1 MLGIGEAVRI
11 AELEKRAALQILVY
25 LQKKEKAT
33 ITELR
38 RNVKASLDAIYSG
51 LEVLMNLTLVKR
63 VEEKEFP
70 FSTFY
75 ELTPLGREVA
85 ELLARIEELL
95 AGRGGEG
102 S

>member
-1 MLGIGEAVRI
+1 M
-11 AELEKRAALQILVY
+11 
-25 LQKKEKAT
+25 
-33 ITELR
+33 
-38 RNVKASLDAIYSG
+38 D
-51 LEVLMNLTLVKR
+51 LVKR

-85 ELLARIEELL
+85 EKLAEIEAIL
-95 AGRGGEG
+95 AGKGGEG

>member
-1 MLGIGEAVRI
+1 MSLMS
-11 AELEKRAALQILVY
+11 LEKRGALQILAY
-25 LQKKEKAT
+25 LYKKGRST
-33 ITELR
+33 ITEFR
-38 RNVKASLDAIYSG
+38 KNVKAATDTLYSSLELLG
-51 LEVLMNLTLVKR
+51 KMGLVKR

-75 ELTPLGREVA
+75 ELTPLGHEVA

-95 AGRGGEG
+95 RQGGRE